1 MKSLKTKKPTV
12 NDEST
17 KRETY
22 FVDEQYDNLPNE
34 ECRYAL
40 LDGLLFYDNTQSKA
54 GDCYELFK
62 TKYETVY
69 VWVSKNKV
77 GIYIDLIICFGM
89 PIDAIIN
96 SVRNSIKYR
105 VENFSGMEVLFVD
118 IRVMGIRK

>member
-1 MKSLKTKKPTV
+1 MAISTSNLYGNIAISRKAIRTV
-12 NDEST
+12 AGVAALECYGIWGIGRKHIVRNAES
-17 KRETY
+17 KIRLRNG
-22 FVDEQYDNLPNE
+22 V
-34 ECRYAL
+34 R
-40 LDGLLFYDNTQSKA
+40 
-54 GDCYELFK
+54 
-62 TKYETVY
+62 
-69 VWVSKNKV
+69 VWANKNKV